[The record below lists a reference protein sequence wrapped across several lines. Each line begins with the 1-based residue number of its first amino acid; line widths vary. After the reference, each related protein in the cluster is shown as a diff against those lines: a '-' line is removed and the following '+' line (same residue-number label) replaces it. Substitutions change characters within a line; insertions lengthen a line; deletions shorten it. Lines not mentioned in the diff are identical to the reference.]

1 MKSPSPFCS
10 AAGKPLSTPLL
21 PRPATLERGEG
32 WGEGLPRFRFFRKS
46 LSFLFVV
53 TALTFHAYADDTAS
67 NSPAMTADTQA
78 PATAATNA
86 PDTTAAAPSNP
97 DSGTLSDTPPSA
109 QPDATAATT
118 APEPG
123 MLPTPGV
130 ATAGPIPEVDQV
142 KAFQAQLD
150 LGRQQRSDKG
160 DILATQTLTG
170 LLSSTAP
177 AEIKRGA
184 LFELALVAQDQNQ
197 LVKATQLFAQYLH
210 LYPDDPTD
218 PEVLLRQGL
227 IYRQMG
233 VTSLAISKFY
243 AVMSTS
249 LRLKLEN
256 LDYYKKL
263 VLQAQIEIADT
274 YYLEGRYTESSDYF
288 NRLLKNP
295 PADLDQAQIQYK
307 LIRSL
312 SALTNSVETVAHAQ
326 VFLDVFTNS
335 LDVPEV
341 RFLLAD
347 SLKKLGRN
355 QESLKQVL
363 VLLQS
368 QRENVDKNPELWAYW
383 QRRAGNEIASQL
395 FKEGDY
401 LDALQINLTLADL
414 DKSPAWQLPVWYQ
427 TALLYEQLEQWQ
439 KASDTYDLILSRR
452 GELDTS
458 NSAPSLI
465 SLSDMAKWR
474 KDYLAWQEKAKITN
488 LTYERSA
495 TNNPAVGTP

>member
-10 AAGKPLSTPLL
+10 GFGVYASAC
-21 PRPATLERGEG
+21 PRP
-32 WGEGLPRFRFFRKS
+32 RFLRQTFCA
-46 LSFLFVV
+46 LLLTV
-53 TALTFHAYADDTAS
+53 TVIPFSGYADDIAS
-67 NSPAMTADTQA
+67 NAPAATPDTQA
-78 PATAATNA
+78 APALATNT
-86 PDTTAAAPSNP
+86 PDTTTTASSNL
-97 DSGTLSDTPPSA
+97 DSGTLSDTPPTG
-109 QPDATAATT
+109 QPAATETT

-130 ATAGPIPEVDQV
+130 ATAGPVPEVDQV

-150 LGRQQRSDKG
+150 LARQQRADKG
-160 DILATQTLTG
+160 TVLATENLTA
-170 LLSSTAP
+170 LLASTAP

-184 LFELALVAQDQNQ
+184 LFELALVAQDENQ
-197 LVKATQLFAQYLH
+197 LVKATQLFGQYLH

-312 SALTNSVETVAHAQ
+312 SALTNSAETVAHAQ

-341 RFLLAD
+341 RFLLAEA
-347 SLKKLGRN
+347 LKKLGRN

-368 QRENVDKNPELWAYW
+368 QRVNVDKNPELWAYW

-395 FKEGDY
+395 FREGDY

-427 TALLYEQLEQWQ
+427 TGLIYEQLQQWQ
-439 KASDTYDLILSRR
+439 KASDTYELILSRHD
-452 GELDTS
+452 ELTGS
-458 NSAPSLI
+458 NASPSLI

-495 TNNPAVGTP
+495 TNNLPGAVGTP

>member
-1 MKSPSPFCS
+1 MKSPPPIHSGFGVHALAC
-10 AAGKPLSTPLL
+10 
-21 PRPATLERGEG
+21 RR
-32 WGEGLPRFRFFRKS
+32 PRFQRSTTWAS
-46 LSFLFVV
+46 LLCVFA
-53 TALTFHAYADDTAS
+53 ALTFPTYADDTTT
-67 NSPAMTADTQA
+67 NPPAATPDSQAA
-78 PATAATNA
+78 PALTTNT
-86 PDTTAAAPSNP
+86 PDTTPAASSNL
-97 DSGTLSDTPPSA
+97 DSGTLSDTPPTG
-109 QPDATAATT
+109 QPAAADTT

-130 ATAGPIPEVDQV
+130 ATAGPVPEVDQV

-150 LGRQQRSDKG
+150 LARQQRSEKG
-160 DILATQTLTG
+160 TVLAAQNLTL
-170 LLSSTAP
+170 LISSTAP
-177 AEIKRGA
+177 PEIKRGA
-184 LFELALVAQDQNQ
+184 LFELALVAQDENH
-197 LVKATQLFAQYLH
+197 LVKATQLFSQYLH

-288 NRLLKNP
+288 TRLLRNP

-312 SALTNSVETVAHAQ
+312 SALTNSAETVAHAQ

-341 RFLLAD
+341 RFLLAA

-363 VLLQS
+363 ILLQS
-368 QRENVDKNPELWAYW
+368 QRENVDKSPELWAYW
-383 QRRAGNEIASQL
+383 QRRAGNEITSQL

-414 DKSPAWQLPVWYQ
+414 DKSPAWQFPVWYQ
-427 TALLYEQLEQWQ
+427 TGLIYEQLEQWQ
-439 KASDTYDLILSRR
+439 KASDTYQLILSRR
-452 GELDTS
+452 DELDAS

-465 SLSDMAKWR
+465 SLSEMAKWR
-474 KDYLAWQEKAKITN
+474 KDYLAWQEKAKIAN

-495 TNNPAVGTP
+495 TNNLPGGAAATP

>member
-1 MKSPSPFCS
+1 MNSSTQICS
-10 AAGKPLSTPLL
+10 DAEVEYKKPLSP
-21 PRPATLERGEG
+21 
-32 WGEGLPRFRFFRKS
+32 S
-46 LSFLFVV
+46 LSPLQSRGARVRKRARQLFCALLLCAV
-53 TALTFHAYADDTAS
+53 TLFTFPAFADDATS
-67 NSPAMTADTQA
+67 NSPAANVGAQATPDTSS
-78 PATAATNA
+78 NA
-86 PDTTAAAPSNP
+86 PDATASTAAPGTNV
-97 DSGTLSDTPPSA
+97 DSGNLSDTPPNG
-109 QPDATAATT
+109 QPATADTS

-130 ATAGPIPEVDQV
+130 TKAGPIPQVDQV
-142 KAFQAQLD
+142 KAFQAKLD
-150 LGRQQRSDKG
+150 LARQQRADKG
-160 DILATQTLTG
+160 TVLATQNLTE
-170 LLSSTAP
+170 LLASTAP
-177 AEIKRGA
+177 MEIKRGA
-184 LFELALVAQDQNQ
+184 LFELALVAQDDNQ
-197 LVKATQLFAQYLH
+197 LVKATQLFAQYIH

-218 PEVLLRQGL
+218 PEILLRQGL
-227 IYRQMG
+227 IYRKMG
-233 VTSLAISKFY
+233 VTDLAISKFY

-274 YYLEGRYTESSDYF
+274 YYLEGRYRESSDYF
-288 NRLLKNP
+288 TRLLKNP

-312 SALTNSVETVAHAQ
+312 SALTNAPETVAHAQ

-363 VLLQS
+363 ILLQS

-414 DKSPAWQLPVWYQ
+414 DKSPAWQFPVWYQ
-427 TALLYEQLEQWQ
+427 TGLIYEQLQQWQ
-439 KASDTYDLILSRR
+439 KASDAYQLILNRSN
-452 GELDTS
+452 ELTGS
-458 NSAPSLI
+458 NAAPSLI

-474 KDYLAWQEKAKITN
+474 KDYLAWQEKAKIAN
-488 LTYERSA
+488 LTYQRSA
-495 TNNPAVGTP
+495 TNSAVGTP

>member
-1 MKSPSPFCS
+1 MKSPSPIRSGFGVHAS
-10 AAGKPLSTPLL
+10 ACQ
-21 PRPATLERGEG
+21 R
-32 WGEGLPRFRFFRKS
+32 PRFQRS
-46 LSFLFVV
+46 TCWALLLFIL
-53 TALTFHAYADDTAS
+53 TALTFRAYADDTTS
-67 NSPAMTADTQA
+67 NSPAATPDTQA
-78 PATAATNA
+78 PPAAATNA
-86 PDTTAAAPSNP
+86 PDTTPAASTNT

-109 QPDATAATT
+109 QPADAATDTTT

-123 MLPTPGV
+123 MLPMPGV
-130 ATAGPIPEVDQV
+130 ATAGPVPEVDQV

-150 LGRQQRSDKG
+150 LARQQRSCKG
-160 DILATQTLTG
+160 TILATQTLTA
-170 LLSSTAP
+170 LISSTAP

-184 LFELALVAQDQNQ
+184 LFELALVAQDENH

-233 VTSLAISKFY
+233 VTALAISKFY

-274 YYLEGRYTESSDYF
+274 YYLEGRYLESSDYF

-312 SALTNSVETVAHAQ
+312 SALTNSAETVAHAQ

-341 RFLLAD
+341 RFLLAA
-347 SLKKLGRN
+347 SLKQLGRN

-368 QRENVDKNPELWAYW
+368 ERENVEKNPELWAYW

-427 TALLYEQLEQWQ
+427 TALIYEQLEQWQ
-439 KASDTYDLILSRR
+439 KASDTYQLILSRR
-452 GELDTS
+452 GELDAS

-474 KDYLAWQEKAKITN
+474 KDYLAWQEKAKIAN

-495 TNNPAVGTP
+495 TNNLPGAAVGTP